1 MNYLSYIFKELMYY
15 AKNDWYIILIGIL
28 IAASMKVFVDPE
40 KLKEKFLK
48 HSKIAVPA
56 SVGLGAF
63 TPLCACGT
71 MAVVLS
77 LFLTNLPW
85 GAVMAFLIS
94 SPLTSPAEF
103 FFEGSFMGWKFA
115 TAMLVSSV
123 LMGLVAGYIATL
135 LEKKTSFFD
144 GQFRLKDKPTEEK
157 PTSTLSNNSEA
168 LFSVVALPSEKIP
181 FEKTKAML
189 YEIWHTGVK
198 KILLYFV
205 FFIIIGKT
213 VEYLLPMNFEM
224 PFLTEDSL
232 LSVGIGATVG
242 LPLYVNYASAL
253 PLLQS
258 MVNAGVSEAAIL
270 AFLIAGKATGIPVI
284 AGMAAFLKKR
294 ALAYYVI
301 FIWISAILSGF
312 VYTLL

>member
-1 MNYLSYIFKELMYY
+1 MNYITYILNELAYY

-40 KLKEKFLK
+40 KLKEKLLK
-48 HSKIAVPA
+48 HSKVAIPA

-77 LFLTNLPW
+77 LFLTNMPW

-115 TAMLVSSV
+115 TAMMVASIM
-123 LMGLVAGYIATL
+123 MGLIAGYLATL
-135 LEKKTSFFD
+135 LEKKTAFFE
-144 GQFRLKDKPTEEK
+144 GQFRLKDKPTET
-157 PTSTLSNNSEA
+157 PSVRIDSNMHES
-168 LFSVVALPSEKIP
+168 LFSIAEAAPVKVPY
-181 FEKTKAML
+181 EKTKAFL
-189 YEIWHTGVK
+189 FEIWNTGVK
-198 KILLYFV
+198 KIMLYFII
-205 FFIIIGKT
+205 FIIIGKT
-213 VEYLLPMNFEM
+213 VEYVLPMNWEM

-232 LSVGIGATVG
+232 LSVVIGSTVG

-253 PLLQS
+253 PLLKT
-258 MVNAGVSEAAIL
+258 MVNSGVSEAAIL

-284 AGMAAFLKKR
+284 AGMAAFLRKR
-294 ALAYYVI
+294 ALAYYVL
-301 FIWISAILSGF
+301 FIWISAIIAGYI
-312 VYTLL
+312 YTLL

>member
-1 MNYLSYIFKELMYY
+1 MNYLNFILNELLYY
-15 AKNDWYIILIGIL
+15 AKNDWYIIMIGIL
-28 IAASMKVFVDPE
+28 IAAGMKVFIDPE

-48 HSKIAVPA
+48 HSRIAIPA

-77 LFLTNLPW
+77 LFLTNMPW

-115 TAMLVSSV
+115 SAMLISSI
-123 LMGLVAGYIATL
+123 LMGLTAGYLATV
-135 LEKKTSFFD
+135 LEKRTRFFE
-144 GQFRLKDKPTEEK
+144 GQFRLNDKPEVQKETHALGADS
-157 PTSTLSNNSEA
+157 TS
-168 LFSVVALPSEKIP
+168 LFSVVARPQKKVRH
-181 FEKTKAML
+181 EKTIEFIK
-189 YEIWHTGVK
+189 EIWHTGIK
-198 KILLYFV
+198 KILLYFIL
-205 FFIIIGKT
+205 FIVIGKT
-213 VEYLLPMNFEM
+213 VEYFLPMNFEM

-253 PLLQS
+253 PLLKT

-270 AFLIAGKATGIPVI
+270 SFLIAGKATGIPVV
-284 AGMAAFLKKR
+284 AGMAAFLKTR
-294 ALAYYVI
+294 ALAYYVV
-301 FIWISAILSGF
+301 FIWLSAILSGF
-312 VYTLL
+312 MYTLL